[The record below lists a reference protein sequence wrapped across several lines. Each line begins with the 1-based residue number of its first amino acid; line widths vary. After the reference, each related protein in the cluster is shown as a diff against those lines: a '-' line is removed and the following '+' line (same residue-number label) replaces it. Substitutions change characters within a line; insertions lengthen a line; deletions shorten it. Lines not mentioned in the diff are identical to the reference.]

1 VERRYAVFIAL
12 SLAAVLGSQVM
23 RTILFPQ
30 ADKAPPI
37 ADTAAGNGD
46 IATQDKAAK
55 QNKLDITESTHASS
69 TESGR
74 AVGDQSVGGPAGEVD
89 SKTDRSASPSSP
101 RRHLSLGSLQ
111 PDGPAG
117 MLVTLSSRGASV
129 ERIEL
134 AGEQF
139 HDQDDRGAYIGHFA
153 ADVVP
158 EGCRLGIVGDGTPAA
173 NAGLKAG
180 DVLVRVSDSTTPDP
194 QSLISVLA
202 RLKPGQSFPVVF
214 RRPQGQSLGREQT
227 IEVAAT
233 RRPLEVIR
241 PEFST
246 VPVVDVNAGFH
257 DPLSFRIAIASR
269 DGQKRPEDGEIA
281 GNKLEQKDWEATV
294 ADDEMSIEFRRTLDA
309 GCLL

>member
-139 HDQDDRGAYIGHFA
+139 TIRMIAGHTSVTLQQMLFLRGADSA
-153 ADVVP
+153 SSVMVLQQ
-158 EGCRLGIVGDGTPAA
+158 RMLG
-173 NAGLKAG
+173 
-180 DVLVRVSDSTTPDP
+180 
-194 QSLISVLA
+194 
-202 RLKPGQSFPVVF
+202 
-214 RRPQGQSLGREQT
+214 
-227 IEVAAT
+227 
-233 RRPLEVIR
+233 
-241 PEFST
+241 
-246 VPVVDVNAGFH
+246 
-257 DPLSFRIAIASR
+257 
-269 DGQKRPEDGEIA
+269 
-281 GNKLEQKDWEATV
+281 
-294 ADDEMSIEFRRTLDA
+294 
-309 GCLL
+309 